1 MDEPEGQLSV
11 TILCFGP
18 LKDAHGRVQQI
29 ALTKPVSCRELIN
42 RLGAD
47 SWIDNGLKVA
57 VNGEFCELDSLIIPG
72 DELALLPPV
81 SGG

>member
-1 MDEPEGQLSV
+1 MDEPERQMSV
-11 TILCFGP
+11 TIICFGP
-18 LKDAHGRVQQI
+18 LKVAHGRVQQI
-29 ALTKPVSCRELIN
+29 ALTKPVSGRELIN

-57 VNGEFCELDSLIIPG
+57 VNGEFCELDSLLMPG